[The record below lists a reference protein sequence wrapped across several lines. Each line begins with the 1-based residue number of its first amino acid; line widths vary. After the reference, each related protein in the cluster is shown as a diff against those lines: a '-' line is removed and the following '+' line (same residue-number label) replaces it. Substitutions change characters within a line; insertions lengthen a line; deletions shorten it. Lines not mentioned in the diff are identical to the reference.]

1 MNLWVVALSIRPAGQ
16 GTTLSALIQP
26 RARLA
31 LTPPFAPA
39 ASQMV
44 TVDIA
49 WGKRRPSKKKN
60 CWSALVL
67 ALRNKTAK
75 TPKQSLKGST
85 RHFPLFWHHSAS
97 FQIYFYPPKQNLQT
111 LGILQR
117 VNAVTGSRKKSKKN
131 AHKMHIPGNFEEKN
145 TKECEGKEPQ
155 IPPRFWCCCRDLSG
169 FCRNFLGL
177 SGFVGICRALNTGGG
192 VPITSFGGSWSKAK
206 WRVILVLFY
215 VIRPSLSSIK
225 TQLWGAQKHQQL
237 DRGRFGLLQN
247 VFCQKKAKMWNENV
261 IWVWRY
267 WKNAL
272 ENAEKEILW
281 TTPSQWF
288 QPAMAN
294 AELFLGSCEM
304 KRSLPKK
311 NQENWQFV
319 IDSNSAIFLWWQK
332 KHTLWRNDDALLY
345 WWYSKFQF
353 QKKSSHFQKN
363 PFTKRK

>member
-1 MNLWVVALSIRPAGQ
+1 M
-16 GTTLSALIQP
+16 
-26 RARLA
+26 
-31 LTPPFAPA
+31 
-39 ASQMV
+39 
-44 TVDIA
+44 
-49 WGKRRPSKKKN
+49 
-60 CWSALVL
+60 VL

-169 FCRNFLGL
+169 FCRNFLSL

-247 VFCQKKAKMWNENV
+247 VFCQKKLK
-261 IWVWRY
+261 
-267 WKNAL
+267 
-272 ENAEKEILW
+272 
-281 TTPSQWF
+281 
-288 QPAMAN
+288 
-294 AELFLGSCEM
+294 CEM
-304 KRSLPKK
+304 KTLFGCEGIEKMHLKTQKKRFSELHRVNDFNQPWPMQSFFLVLVKWKEACLKKIRKTGNLWLTATVPFFCGDKK
-311 NQENWQFV
+311 NILCGEMMLSCTGGIPN
-319 IDSNSAIFLWWQK
+319 SNSKKRALIFK
-332 KHTLWRNDDALLY
+332 KTPSPNENNRKKRWTKVVQTIVQSKTLLVNVIPCCN
-345 WWYSKFQF
+345 
-353 QKKSSHFQKN
+353 KKKPVDLSGFAQICWDLSQ
-363 PFTKRK
+363 